1 MTALLVA
8 VGAALGCPARYLVWR
23 AFNSRE
29 LFAWGTLAVNVVAS
43 LLLGVM
49 GARFTAAG
57 PSAATTVV
65 VAFCGAFS
73 TYSTF
78 AVETE
83 GMTGRHGAT
92 YVALTLTLG
101 LAAAAVGWQIGAAV

>member
-23 AFNSRE
+23 AFNSRAR
-29 LFAWGTLAVNVVAS
+29 FGWGTLAVNVVAS
-43 LLLGVM
+43 LLLGLM
-49 GARFTAAG
+49 GGRVTAAG
-57 PSAATTVV
+57 PSAAATIVI
-65 VAFCGAFS
+65 AFCGAFS

-83 GMTGRHGAT
+83 GMGRRRGAMYAAVT
-92 YVALTLTLG
+92 
-101 LAAAAVGWQIGAAV
+101 LAAGLVAAAIGWQIGAAM